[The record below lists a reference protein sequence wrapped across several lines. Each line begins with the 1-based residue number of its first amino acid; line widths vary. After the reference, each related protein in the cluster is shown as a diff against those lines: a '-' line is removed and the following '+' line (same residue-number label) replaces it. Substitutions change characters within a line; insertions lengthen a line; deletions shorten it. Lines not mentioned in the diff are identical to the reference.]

1 MRRTRR
7 VRCVTS
13 RAPGKHDTPSS
24 SISFH
29 TLPVLLPCQQRSSSM
44 RVLRPDVTRR
54 STSSISLSISFYLFR
69 FEIYLIFF
77 PKKISVSRP
86 PHEWCKNP
94 SKKKQQPNLISQSKI
109 KKKKKK
115 GNAQVLLPS
124 KYPTV
129 VELRT
134 CSSPG
139 ISRVAFVWKCAVG
152 WRFL

>member
-13 RAPGKHDTPSS
+13 HAPGKRDTPSS

-54 STSSISLSISFYLFR
+54 STSFISLPISFYLFR

-77 PKKISVSRP
+77 SPKKFRYRVRLMNDVKILR
-86 PHEWCKNP
+86 
-94 SKKKQQPNLISQSKI
+94 KKQQPNLISQSKI
-109 KKKKKK
+109 KKKKGKRPSFFIPL
-115 GNAQVLLPS
+115 QVS
-124 KYPTV
+124 NS
-129 VELRT
+129 
-134 CSSPG
+134 C
-139 ISRVAFVWKCAVG
+139 
-152 WRFL
+152 